1 MTLDQIALTTNT
13 DKSSALHCYCE
24 VYGSFLSALRWTPV
38 RLLEIG
44 ILGGDS
50 LRMWAQFFTHPLSTI
65 VGVDI
70 HDRGFASE
78 DPRIRTIYGDAGSAE
93 FLQSLPGPFSIVID
107 DGSHFWSHQIISFE
121 MLWPQVAPGGFWI
134 CEDVHVIHSQQ
145 HRDAH
150 IHIIDYFARIA
161 ADMQD
166 GRGADGS
173 AAPNPMDRWHS
184 IESITVRKGLVIVRK
199 RA

>member
-13 DKSSALHCYCE
+13 DKSTRLHAYTPVYDALFAH
-24 VYGSFLSALRWTPV
+24 LRGGPV

-50 LRMWAQFFTHPLSTI
+50 LRMWAQYFVNSMSTI

-70 HDRGFASE
+70 HDRGFAGE
-78 DPRIRTIYGDAGSAE
+78 DPRILTIYGDAGSAE
-93 FLQSLPGPFSIVID
+93 FLKSLPGPFSIVID
-107 DGSHFWSHQIISFE
+107 DGSHFWSHQILSFE

-134 CEDVHVIHSQQ
+134 CEDIHCIHSQQ

-173 AAPNPMDRWHS
+173 AAPNPMDHWYS